1 MNQSSWMPIRPYV
14 PRGTKYS
21 CLTVSKIFYVLKVII
36 FQLQDLRN
44 FDVFTSFF
52 LNQINL
58 LQKVNIPRV
67 LISEKHSVIMIWKRK
82 VKHEIY
88 LVHRN

>member
-1 MNQSSWMPIRPYV
+1 MNQSTWMPIRPYV
-14 PRGTKYS
+14 QRGTKYS

-67 LISEKHSVIMIWKRK
+67 LISEKHSVIMI
-82 VKHEIY
+82 
-88 LVHRN
+88 

>member
-1 MNQSSWMPIRPYV
+1 MNQSTWMPIRPYV

-21 CLTVSKIFYVLKVII
+21 CLPVSKIFYVLKVII

-52 LNQINL
+52 FKPN
-58 LQKVNIPRV
+58 
-67 LISEKHSVIMIWKRK
+67 
-82 VKHEIY
+82 
-88 LVHRN
+88 

>member
-1 MNQSSWMPIRPYV
+1 MNQSTWMPIWPYV
-14 PRGTKYS
+14 LRGTKCS

-52 LNQINL
+52 FLNQINL

-67 LISEKHSVIMIWKRK
+67 LISEKHSVIMI
-82 VKHEIY
+82 
-88 LVHRN
+88 